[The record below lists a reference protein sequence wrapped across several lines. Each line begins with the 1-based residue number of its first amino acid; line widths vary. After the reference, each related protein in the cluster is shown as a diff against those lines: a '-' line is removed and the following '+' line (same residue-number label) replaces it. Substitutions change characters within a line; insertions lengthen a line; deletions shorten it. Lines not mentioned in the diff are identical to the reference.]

1 MTVSRTK
8 SNQRALFNVLD
19 VEQIDTVIADQG
31 ISESDLEFLKNN
43 VNNVRVV
50 SLR

>member
-19 VEQIDTVIADQG
+19 GEQIDTVITDQG

>member
-8 SNQRALFNVLD
+8 FNQRALFNVLD